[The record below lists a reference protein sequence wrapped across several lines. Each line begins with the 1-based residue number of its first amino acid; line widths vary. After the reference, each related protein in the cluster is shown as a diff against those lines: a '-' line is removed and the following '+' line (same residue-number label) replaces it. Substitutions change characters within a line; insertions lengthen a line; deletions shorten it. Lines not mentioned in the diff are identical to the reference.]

1 MMKRFDIDAVIL
13 ILFITLLT
21 LLIMYAMTYESYGDN
36 KDLILTFISI
46 FSFFVLI
53 FDKFFRKSK
62 K

>member
-1 MMKRFDIDAVIL
+1 MKRFDLDAVIL

-21 LLIMYAMTYESYGDN
+21 LLIMYAMTYDNYGAN

-62 K
+62 

>member
-1 MMKRFDIDAVIL
+1 MKRLDLDAIIL

-21 LLIMYAMTYESYGDN
+21 LLIMYAMTYESYGDH

-62 K
+62 